1 MAQVILLIKVFVEDP
16 EKFDDVKKKV
26 ELLAPDRL
34 EEEPI
39 GFGVKVLKVTKVI
52 PDEGGKQE
60 EFEAQ
65 LSGIEGV
72 RDIEIMMATR
82 SL

>member
-1 MAQVILLIKVFVEDP
+1 MGEVILLIKVFVDDP
-16 EKFDDVKKKV
+16 EKFEDIKKRI
-26 ELLAPDRL
+26 ELLKPDKM
-34 EEEPI
+34 EDEPI
-39 GFGVKVLKVTKVI
+39 GFGVKALKVTKVI

-65 LSGIEGV
+65 LRGVEGV
-72 RDIEIMMATR
+72 RDIEVMMATR